1 MLSVPTESEAT
12 NTTYRLGIDIGGTF
26 TDTVLV
32 NERTGQ
38 VHVLKV
44 PSNRREPWKAVL
56 AALQRVAKDHG
67 VDPAAIRYFVHGT
80 TLATNTIIERSGA
93 RTALLVTEGFRD
105 ILEIGRMR
113 MNDVLDFQGQAL
125 LPLIPRGDVVEISE
139 RILASGQVRTPLKSE
154 DVRQAVERLVA
165 DGAQALAVC
174 FLHSYAFDQH
184 EQLAGETA
192 RAVNPDL
199 YLALSSDVWPELR
212 EYERAIVAVIDAYVG
227 PRMTGYFTA
236 IEEALRAEGLT
247 APILVTRSNGGIM
260 TALTART
267 SAAQTLLSGPASGVM
282 GAADVAQRAGFPRI
296 IGFDMGGTSADIAI
310 VDGDPLLSTEG
321 QVGDFPVV
329 MPSVDVSSIGA
340 GGGSIAWMDAGGV
353 LKVGPRSAGSDPGPA
368 CLGRG
373 GTEPAITDA
382 YVHLGIIHPDRF
394 LAGELPLNPALSQA
408 ALSRLGDGLGISSRD
423 TADAILSVATAN
435 MYAQFVPLAA
445 RKGIDLNDFVLLAY
459 GGAGPTHA
467 CLLAEETG
475 IRRVL
480 VPPSPGTLCARGAL
494 TMDVKSD
501 YVRSFRRALD
511 QIPGAELEGAYSR
524 LEASAR
530 AWLDG
535 EAIPVEDI
543 RLERS
548 AEMRYVGQGFS
559 INVACPADV
568 STEEG
573 RNELAQRFHD
583 RHQTVFRHGD
593 PNAQVELTTLRLTIV
608 GGTPKPPTVSSERGV
623 DGAPPHEVR
632 TVYYGGKE
640 IDCAVYSRADI
651 RAGHRFSGPCI
662 IEQYDTTT
670 FVTPRFTVTC
680 DEYGNLLLEATA

>member
-1 MLSVPTESEAT
+1 MLPDHRRGRRRCHRIDSVISRTLQTPLDPTVQAPAQRLSVRVAPAARSSDRTGDTLSAPTAIEA
-12 NTTYRLGIDIGGTF
+12 NGTTYRLGIDIGGTF

-32 NERTGQ
+32 NEGTGQ

-44 PSNRREPWKAVL
+44 PSNRREPWKAVM
-56 AALQRVAKDHG
+56 AALQRVSSDHG
-67 VDPAAIRYFVHGT
+67 VDPASIRYFVHGT

-93 RTALLVTEGFRD
+93 KTALLVTDGFRD

-113 MNDVLDFQGQAL
+113 MNDVLDFGGRAL
-125 LPLIPRGDVVEISE
+125 VPLVPRSRVVEIPE
-139 RILASGQVRTPLKSE
+139 RILASGQVRTPLDAE
-154 DVRQAVERLVA
+154 DVRQAIAQLAE
-165 DGAQALAVC
+165 DGVQALAIC
-174 FLHSYAFDQH
+174 FLHSYAFNQH
-184 EQLAGETA
+184 EHAAGEAA
-192 RAVNPDL
+192 RATQPDL
-199 YLALSSDVWPELR
+199 YLALSSEVWPELR
-212 EYERAIVAVIDAYVG
+212 EYERAIVAVIGAYVG

-236 IEEALRAEGLT
+236 IEDALRAEGVS

-282 GAADVAQRAGFPRI
+282 GAADAARRAGFTKI
-296 IGFDMGGTSADIAI
+296 IGFDMGGTSADIAV

-340 GGGSIAWMDAGGV
+340 GGGSIAWRDAGGV

-394 LAGELPLNPALSQA
+394 LAGELPLDASLSQTVLA
-408 ALSRLGDGLGISSRD
+408 RLGDDLGISSQD
-423 TADAILSVATAN
+423 TADAILRVATAN
-435 MYAQFVPLAA
+435 MYAQFIPLAA

-480 VPPSPGTLCARGAL
+480 VPSSPGTLCARGAL

-501 YVRSFRRALD
+501 YVRTFRRALN
-511 QIPGAELEGAYSR
+511 QIPGPELEGAYTK

-535 EAIPVEDI
+535 EAIPVDAI

-568 STEEG
+568 STPAG
-573 RNELAQRFHD
+573 RDELAQRFHD

-593 PNAQVELTTLRLTIV
+593 PAAPSYAFPCKSHC
-608 GGTPKPPTVSSERGV
+608 TPSS
-623 DGAPPHEVR
+623 R
-632 TVYYGGKE
+632 T
-640 IDCAVYSRADI
+640 
-651 RAGHRFSGPCI
+651 
-662 IEQYDTTT
+662 
-670 FVTPRFTVTC
+670 
-680 DEYGNLLLEATA
+680 